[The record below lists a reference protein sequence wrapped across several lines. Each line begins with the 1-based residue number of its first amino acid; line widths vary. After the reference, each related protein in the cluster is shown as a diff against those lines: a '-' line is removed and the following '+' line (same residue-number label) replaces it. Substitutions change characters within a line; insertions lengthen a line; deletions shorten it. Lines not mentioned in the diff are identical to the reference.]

1 MFKDLGIKGRVLLL
15 TLLPTSLLAMVLGGY
30 FTWVQLSDMRA
41 QLIERGQLIA
51 EQLAPLAAT
60 ALARKDTAVLNRI
73 ANEALDQPDV
83 RAVTFLDARQER
95 LAHAGPSML
104 TVAPAGDASH
114 LSMSTELDT
123 THFLLPVLGRHHSL
137 SGATEPDDERVLGW
151 VELELSHHG
160 TLLRGYRSLF
170 TSLLLIAAGLGV
182 TALLALRMSRAIN
195 APLELISQGV
205 AQLKE
210 GRMETRLPPM
220 GSNELDELASGINR
234 MAETLQSAQEEMQH
248 NIDQATEDVRQNLE
262 TIEIQNIELDLAR
275 KEALEASR
283 IKSEFLANMSHE
295 IRTPLNGI
303 LGFTNLLQKS
313 ELSPRQQDYLT
324 TIQKSAESLLGIINE
339 ILDFSKIEAGKLV
352 LENLP
357 FNLRDLI
364 QDALTMLAPAAH
376 EKQLELVSLVYRD
389 TPIQLQGDP
398 QRLKQILTNLVGNAI
413 KFTQG
418 GTVAVRAM
426 LEDESDD
433 RAQLRI
439 SVQDTGIG
447 LSEEDQ
453 QALFKAFSQADNS
466 LSRQAGG
473 TGLGLVIS
481 KRLIEQMGGEIGVDS
496 TPGEGAEFW
505 ISLSLPKSRDDNEEP
520 GASWAAGQRVALL
533 EPQELTRRSLHHQ
546 LTDFGLEV
554 SEFADLD
561 SLQESLRNPPPGQL
575 PISLAV
581 LGVSAAIHPPEE
593 LSQSFWEFERLGCKT
608 LVLCPTTEQAQ
619 YHATLPDEQVE
630 AKPACTRKLQ
640 RKLQELLQVRPTRS
654 DKPHAMVSGRPP
666 RLLCVDDNPANLLL
680 VQTLLSDLGAQVTAV
695 DSGYA
700 ALEVVQRERFD
711 LVFMDVQMPGMDGRQ
726 ATEAIR
732 RWEAE
737 REVSPVPVIALTAH
751 ALSNEKRALLQAGM
765 DDYLTKPIDEQQ
777 LAQVV
782 LKWTGLSLGQSLASM
797 SRAPQLGQLSV
808 LDPEEGLRLAAGK
821 ADLAADMLAMLLAS
835 ERYPLY
841 LPLTVRS
848 LARSLGIQPT
858 PTQRELLQQQSDLHY
873 PLRPLEISA
882 PANPL
887 NIVWIVAESLR
898 GDMLDPRYM
907 PRLWDF
913 SNRAI
918 RLDNHYSSGN
928 LTQMGVFGMFYGL
941 HGGYWDAVLKAGQ
954 PPVLMEVLRQQNYQF
969 RINAAQRFSYP
980 PFDRSVFVN
989 LRPQDLH
996 VLDSPEPAWQR
1007 DARNTDDL
1015 LRFVDRRLPD
1025 RPFFACLFLESSHAN
1040 YSFRDE
1046 TAKIRPYLVNFNY
1059 LTTDF
1064 QAQMPLI
1071 KNRYL
1076 NAVREVDTQIGRL
1089 LQHLENQHLLENT
1102 AVVVLGDHGEEFMER
1117 SRWGHNTEFN
1127 RYQTG
1132 TVAVLSIPGQAPRAV
1147 RSITSHIDLP
1157 ATLLP
1162 LLGVRNPPR
1171 DYSLGQDLLAADY
1184 HRDYAVSA
1192 DTTRIAYLGE
1202 GFKVSFPLRGADR
1215 HHGPVSDGDDRPLDV
1230 EQQEAIRGP
1239 LRAARLELLQDL
1251 GRFSALPVGEEPSPR
1266 SLATSLTP

>member
-554 SEFADLD
+554 SEFADLN

-821 ADLAADMLAMLLAS
+821 ADLAQGFEVVCAFVNDDLSRPVLERLAAGGTRLVALRSAGYNHVDLAAAEALGLPVVHVPAYSPHAVAEHAVGLILTLNRRLHRAYNRTREGDFSLHGLTGFDLHGKRVGVIGTGQIGETFARIMAGFGCELLAYDPYPNPRIQALGGRYLALDALLAESDIVSLHCPLTADTRHLIDAQRLATMKPGAMLINTGRGALVNAAALIEALKS
-835 ERYPLY
+835 GQLGYLGLDVYEEEADIFFEDRSDQPLQDD
-841 LPLTVRS
+841 V
-848 LARSLGIQPT
+848 LAR
-858 PTQRELLQQQSDLHY
+858 LL
-873 PLRPLEISA
+873 
-882 PANPL
+882 
-887 NIVWIVAESLR
+887 
-898 GDMLDPRYM
+898 
-907 PRLWDF
+907 
-913 SNRAI
+913 
-918 RLDNHYSSGN
+918 
-928 LTQMGVFGMFYGL
+928 
-941 HGGYWDAVLKAGQ
+941 
-954 PPVLMEVLRQQNYQF
+954 
-969 RINAAQRFSYP
+969 
-980 PFDRSVFVN
+980 
-989 LRPQDLH
+989 
-996 VLDSPEPAWQR
+996 
-1007 DARNTDDL
+1007 
-1015 LRFVDRRLPD
+1015 
-1025 RPFFACLFLESSHAN
+1025 
-1040 YSFRDE
+1040 SF
-1046 TAKIRPYLVNFNY
+1046 PN
-1059 LTTDF
+1059 
-1064 QAQMPLI
+1064 
-1071 KNRYL
+1071 
-1076 NAVREVDTQIGRL
+1076 
-1089 LQHLENQHLLENT
+1089 
-1102 AVVVLGDHGEEFMER
+1102 VVVTAH
-1117 SRWGHNTEFN
+1117 
-1127 RYQTG
+1127 
-1132 TVAVLSIPGQAPRAV
+1132 QAFLTREA
-1147 RSITSHIDLP
+1147 
-1157 ATLLP
+1157 
-1162 LLGVRNPPR
+1162 
-1171 DYSLGQDLLAADY
+1171 LAAI
-1184 HRDYAVSA
+1184 A
-1192 DTTRIAYLGE
+1192 DTTLDNIA
-1202 GFKVSFPLRGADR
+1202 AWQ
-1215 HHGPVSDGDDRPLDV
+1215 DGTPRNRV
-1230 EQQEAIRGP
+1230 
-1239 LRAARLELLQDL
+1239 RA
-1251 GRFSALPVGEEPSPR
+1251 
-1266 SLATSLTP
+1266 

>member
-1 MFKDLGIKGRVLLL
+1 CTCFNPVTVLH
-15 TLLPTSLLAMVLGGY
+15 SA
-30 FTWVQLSDMRA
+30 S
-41 QLIERGQLIA
+41 
-51 EQLAPLAAT
+51 AT
-60 ALARKDTAVLNRI
+60 A
-73 ANEALDQPDV
+73 
-83 RAVTFLDARQER
+83 
-95 LAHAGPSML
+95 
-104 TVAPAGDASH
+104 
-114 LSMSTELDT
+114 
-123 THFLLPVLGRHHSL
+123 
-137 SGATEPDDERVLGW
+137 
-151 VELELSHHG
+151 
-160 TLLRGYRSLF
+160 
-170 TSLLLIAAGLGV
+170 
-182 TALLALRMSRAIN
+182 
-195 APLELISQGV
+195 
-205 AQLKE
+205 
-210 GRMETRLPPM
+210 
-220 GSNELDELASGINR
+220 
-234 MAETLQSAQEEMQH
+234 
-248 NIDQATEDVRQNLE
+248 
-262 TIEIQNIELDLAR
+262 
-275 KEALEASR
+275 
-283 IKSEFLANMSHE
+283 
-295 IRTPLNGI
+295 
-303 LGFTNLLQKS
+303 
-313 ELSPRQQDYLT
+313 
-324 TIQKSAESLLGIINE
+324 
-339 ILDFSKIEAGKLV
+339 
-352 LENLP
+352 LP

-835 ERYPLY
+835 
-841 LPLTVRS
+841 
-848 LARSLGIQPT
+848 
-858 PTQRELLQQQSDLHY
+858 
-873 PLRPLEISA
+873 
-882 PANPL
+882 
-887 NIVWIVAESLR
+887 
-898 GDMLDPRYM
+898 
-907 PRLWDF
+907 
-913 SNRAI
+913 
-918 RLDNHYSSGN
+918 
-928 LTQMGVFGMFYGL
+928 
-941 HGGYWDAVLKAGQ
+941 
-954 PPVLMEVLRQQNYQF
+954 
-969 RINAAQRFSYP
+969 
-980 PFDRSVFVN
+980 
-989 LRPQDLH
+989 
-996 VLDSPEPAWQR
+996 
-1007 DARNTDDL
+1007 
-1015 LRFVDRRLPD
+1015 
-1025 RPFFACLFLESSHAN
+1025 
-1040 YSFRDE
+1040 
-1046 TAKIRPYLVNFNY
+1046 
-1059 LTTDF
+1059 
-1064 QAQMPLI
+1064 
-1071 KNRYL
+1071 
-1076 NAVREVDTQIGRL
+1076 
-1089 LQHLENQHLLENT
+1089 
-1102 AVVVLGDHGEEFMER
+1102 
-1117 SRWGHNTEFN
+1117 
-1127 RYQTG
+1127 
-1132 TVAVLSIPGQAPRAV
+1132 
-1147 RSITSHIDLP
+1147 
-1157 ATLLP
+1157 
-1162 LLGVRNPPR
+1162 
-1171 DYSLGQDLLAADY
+1171 LAADRQAIRQA
-1184 HRDYAVSA
+1184 RDN
-1192 DTTRIAYLGE
+1192 
-1202 GFKVSFPLRGADR
+1202 
-1215 HHGPVSDGDDRPLDV
+1215 DDRTALLERVHRLHGATRYCGVP
-1230 EQQEAIRGP
+1230 Q
-1239 LRAARLELLQDL
+1239 LRAACQTSETLLKQNDPAAAAALDELDKAIEALADTA
-1251 GRFSALPVGEEPSPR
+1251 SATTHLS
-1266 SLATSLTP
+1266 STSLDSSEL

>member
-765 DDYLTKPIDEQQ
+765 DDYLTKLWRAAVARGLPDQRNPAQAERSGGGRGPGRAGQGHRGPGRHCLGHHPPVLHQPRLQRTLTMRILFFSSQAYDSESFQASNHRHGFELHFQQ
-777 LAQVV
+777 AHLQADTAVLAQGFEVV
-782 LKWTGLSLGQSLASM
+782 CAFVNDDLS
-797 SRAPQLGQLSV
+797 RPV
-808 LDPEEGLRLAAGK
+808 LERLAAGGTRLV
-821 ADLAADMLAMLLAS
+821 ALRSAGYNHVDLAAAEALGLPVVHVPAYSPHAVAEHAVGLILTLNRRLHRAYNRTREGDFSLHGLTGFDLHGKRVGVIGTGQIGETFARIMAGFGCELLAYDPYPNPRIQALGGRYLALDALLAESDIVSLHCPLTADTRHLIDAQRLATMKPGAMLINTGRGALVNAAALIEALKS
-835 ERYPLY
+835 GQLGYLGLDVYEEEADIFFEDRSDQPLQDD
-841 LPLTVRS
+841 V
-848 LARSLGIQPT
+848 LAR
-858 PTQRELLQQQSDLHY
+858 LL
-873 PLRPLEISA
+873 
-882 PANPL
+882 
-887 NIVWIVAESLR
+887 
-898 GDMLDPRYM
+898 
-907 PRLWDF
+907 
-913 SNRAI
+913 
-918 RLDNHYSSGN
+918 
-928 LTQMGVFGMFYGL
+928 
-941 HGGYWDAVLKAGQ
+941 
-954 PPVLMEVLRQQNYQF
+954 
-969 RINAAQRFSYP
+969 
-980 PFDRSVFVN
+980 
-989 LRPQDLH
+989 
-996 VLDSPEPAWQR
+996 
-1007 DARNTDDL
+1007 
-1015 LRFVDRRLPD
+1015 
-1025 RPFFACLFLESSHAN
+1025 
-1040 YSFRDE
+1040 SF
-1046 TAKIRPYLVNFNY
+1046 PN
-1059 LTTDF
+1059 
-1064 QAQMPLI
+1064 
-1071 KNRYL
+1071 
-1076 NAVREVDTQIGRL
+1076 
-1089 LQHLENQHLLENT
+1089 
-1102 AVVVLGDHGEEFMER
+1102 VVVTAH
-1117 SRWGHNTEFN
+1117 
-1127 RYQTG
+1127 
-1132 TVAVLSIPGQAPRAV
+1132 QAFLTREA
-1147 RSITSHIDLP
+1147 
-1157 ATLLP
+1157 
-1162 LLGVRNPPR
+1162 
-1171 DYSLGQDLLAADY
+1171 LAAI
-1184 HRDYAVSA
+1184 A
-1192 DTTRIAYLGE
+1192 DTTLDNIA
-1202 GFKVSFPLRGADR
+1202 AWQ
-1215 HHGPVSDGDDRPLDV
+1215 DGTPRNRV
-1230 EQQEAIRGP
+1230 
-1239 LRAARLELLQDL
+1239 RA
-1251 GRFSALPVGEEPSPR
+1251 
-1266 SLATSLTP
+1266 